1 MRIFHNLNVDFLGKR
16 KIAYTFSISLLL
28 LGLISLVVRGLEFGI
43 DFRGGTE
50 IVVDFQKPVN
60 ISTVRGYIEQIGLG
74 NVEIKTFGG
83 ETGILVRTEAQD
95 LPRPVY
101 KKMITIID
109 EAKNKTLP
117 SATFILADTSNT
129 GSVTYSVAN
138 PDSVEV
144 VIRALMASGFQA
156 DKASEDLNNNK
167 VLVRVGNSDWIKYNL
182 REKIKDNNFQI
193 LREER
198 IGPKVGKE
206 LKVDALLALLLSFAV
221 ILVYLAFRYK
231 AAFGASAVLAVFH
244 DSFIMIGLYSLLYGI
259 IPGLNLE
266 VNLTVVAAFL
276 TFVGYS
282 MSDNV
287 IVFDRIRENMKIH
300 KSKSLEEIMNMSVN
314 QTMSRTILTGG
325 AALVTILVLII
336 CGGEVLR
343 TFSYT
348 LFFGIL
354 IGTYSSIFVA
364 SALVLDYTRYTKK
377 KIEF

>member
-377 KIEF
+377 KI